1 MMSPNDEHSFH
12 GGETTDQ
19 TMIIP
24 VSLLLLLICQLFIG
38 KYG

>member
-19 TMIIP
+19 TMIMYPSIP
-24 VSLLLLLICQLFIG
+24 LIVAYLSIIHW
-38 KYG
+38 